1 MTEQPIPDWAL
12 IRAHE
17 ILRPLYLGTREE
29 RLADAKGLS
38 AYENLARY
46 LMQHEEA
53 PVDPLLEIARE
64 ACAEWYAGEDNDF
77 VAVDYRNGIYK
88 EGQDCELT
96 IALNAARRGYELG
109 KGEAA

>member
-1 MTEQPIPDWAL
+1 MTEQPIPDALL

-17 ILRPLYLGTREE
+17 ILHPHYKGTREK
-29 RLADAKGLS
+29 RLAEAKVWF
-38 AYENLARY
+38 ACQNLASY

-64 ACAEWYAGEDNDF
+64 ACAEWFERVGHASLSGE
-77 VAVDYRNGIYK
+77 YRNGVYD
-88 EGQDCELT
+88 EAEDRELT